1 MRIIDRYLLTIFG
14 RLFGLCLGSFVAIYL
29 VIDFLEKFRRFSRAE
44 AAISHMLLFFAWE
57 IPGIINQTAPLA
69 VLMATVLTIG
79 SLARTSE
86 LVAMQSAG
94 ISLPRIAAP
103 LVVCSIAISLL
114 LLAGS
119 ELLLPT
125 VAENLTYTEHVLIA
139 RKPPAAAF
147 RQDNIWYRDD
157 AFILRARKFDPDRQT
172 LSGITVWRMSADFL
186 PTQRMDAA
194 SGLLVA
200 TGWELHDA
208 VIREFRDGGI
218 SASSSPQQ
226 LVLPLDLQPADLKTV
241 KNYAENLSFT
251 RLRQYVAKLKE
262 SGYDASRYE
271 TLMHA
276 RLAQPF
282 AALIM
287 AGLGIPFALRSS
299 RTSGIARGVGLSMV
313 LGFAY
318 FVSNAICVALGQSTT
333 IPALLAGWAA
343 NLAFFG
349 IGCWLTLAHRR

>member
-1 MRIIDRYLLTIFG
+1 MRIIDRYLLILFG
-14 RLFGLCLGSFVAIYL
+14 RLFCLCLGSFTAIYL
-29 VIDFLEKFRRFSRAE
+29 VIDFLEKYRRFSRAD
-44 AAISHMLLFFAWE
+44 ASLSHMLLFFGWE

-79 SLARTSE
+79 TLARTSE

-103 LVVCSIAISLL
+103 LVACSIAISLL

-125 VAENLTYTEHVLIA
+125 AAEQLTYTEQVLIA
-139 RKPPAAAF
+139 RKPPSAAF

-157 AFILRARKFDPDRQT
+157 TFILRARKFDPDRQT
-172 LSGITVWRMSADFL
+172 LSGITVWRVSADFL
-186 PTQRMDAA
+186 PLQRLDAV
-194 SGLLVA
+194 SGQLVA
-200 TGWELHDA
+200 AGWEL
-208 VIREFRDGGI
+208 RDVVTRDIVGGGI
-218 SASSSPQQ
+218 SGTSGTPR
-226 LVLPLDLQPADLKTV
+226 LVLPLDLRPADLKAV
-241 KNYAENLSFT
+241 KNYAENLSFS
-251 RLRQYVAKLKE
+251 RLRQYVAKLRE

-282 AALIM
+282 AALVM
-287 AGLGIPFALRSS
+287 AGLGIPFALRSHRS
-299 RTSGIARGVGLSMV
+299 SGIARGVGLSMA

-318 FVSNAICVALGQSTT
+318 FVTNAICIALGQSTAL
-333 IPALLAGWAA
+333 PAPLAGWAA
-343 NLAFFG
+343 NLAFLALG
-349 IGCWLTLAHRR
+349 GWLTLKPRH